1 MASVVNAFPLKILIV
16 DDEISIRRTM
26 TLCLQSDGHEVH
38 GTSNAVDAMHEVQ
51 RRRYDLLFLDL
62 RLEDVS
68 GIDLLPALFNE
79 APWLS
84 IVVMTAYAS
93 VETAVECMK
102 AGAVDYLQKPFDATL
117 LRLHTRRIAA
127 MIELQRKLE
136 MLDPP
141 TSEWS
146 AGSEIRTASATMQRV
161 LDTAQTVAQTD
172 ATVLITGESGTGKSL
187 LAQAIHRWSARAAHP
202 LVTVSCP
209 SIPSELLE
217 SELFG
222 HRRGAFTGA
231 VDNAP
236 GRLALAESG
245 TLFLDEIADLP
256 RNLQPKLLRLLQD
269 HEYESIGDPHTRNA
283 NVRIVAATNHD
294 LPSAIAEGRFRED
307 LYFRL
312 NVVEIH
318 MPALRERRE
327 DIRDIAERC
336 VHEFAYKHRK
346 RVQGTDESFFDILAK
361 HRWPGNVRELRNAV
375 ERAVILCA
383 GPLVRGS
390 DLALQE
396 GGMSVDVQPG
406 DAISLAQLEELHIRR
421 ILASTSSIQEA
432 AAILGIDQ
440 ATLWRRRKL
449 YGI

>member
-1 MASVVNAFPLKILIV
+1 
-16 DDEISIRRTM
+16 M
-26 TLCLQSDGHEVH
+26 TLCLQADGHEVH

-68 GIDLLPALFNE
+68 GIDLLPALLSE

-93 VETAVECMK
+93 VETAVESMK
-102 AGAVDYLQKPFDATL
+102 AGAVDYLQKPFDVTL

-136 MLDPP
+136 LLDPL
-141 TSEWS
+141 TSARTS
-146 AGSEIRTASATMQRV
+146 GDEIRTSSAAMQRV

-236 GRLALAESG
+236 GRLAMAESG

-269 HEYESIGDPHTRNA
+269 HEYESIGDPHTRTA
-283 NVRIVAATNHD
+283 DVRIVAATNHD

-318 MPALRERRE
+318 MPALHERRE
-327 DIRDIAERC
+327 DIRGIAERC
-336 VHEFAYKHRK
+336 LEEFAFKHRK
-346 RVQGTDESFFDILAK
+346 RVHGADESFFDALTQ

-375 ERAVILCA
+375 ERAVILCP
-383 GPLVRGS
+383 GPVVHGS
-390 DLALQE
+390 DLALQ
-396 GGMSVDVQPG
+396 GSGMNVDVQPG